1 MGFGVPLLWTVA
13 YRPVRDR
20 RVGSAR
26 TRVPAREVCQV
37 DEAWIEQAIERY
49 QRMERL
55 VADFDKA
62 LAKVDV
68 TVRSP
73 DGLVEVVVGA
83 DGVIREMVI
92 ADEAAGRSPR
102 ELSKAAQAAVI
113 AAADAAKWARRKL
126 HSETFDD
133 FPDLGSRPR

>member
-1 MGFGVPLLWTVA
+1 M
-13 YRPVRDR
+13 
-20 RVGSAR
+20 
-26 TRVPAREVCQV
+26 

-73 DGLVEVVVGA
+73 DGLVEVVVAGDGA
-83 DGVIREMVI
+83 IRDVLISEQ
-92 ADEAAGRSPR
+92 ARDRSPR
-102 ELSKAAQAAVI
+102 ELSKAVQAAVA
-113 AAADAAKWARRKL
+113 AAADAARWARRKL

-133 FPDLGSRPR
+133 YPDLRSR

>member
-1 MGFGVPLLWTVA
+1 M
-13 YRPVRDR
+13 
-20 RVGSAR
+20 
-26 TRVPAREVCQV
+26 

-55 VADFDKA
+55 LADFDKA

-73 DGLVEVVVGA
+73 DGLVEVIVGA
-83 DGVIREMVI
+83 DGVIRDVLISEQ
-92 ADEAAGRSPR
+92 AQGRPPR
-102 ELSKAAQAAVI
+102 ELSKAVQAAVT

-126 HSETFDD
+126 HSENFDE
-133 FPDLGSRPR
+133 FPDLGSR

>member
-1 MGFGVPLLWTVA
+1 MWTVTVA
-13 YRPVRDR
+13 CRAGT

-26 TRVPAREVCQV
+26 TRAPAREVYQV
-37 DEAWIEQAIERY
+37 DEVWIEQAIERY

-55 VADFDKA
+55 LADFDKA

-73 DGLVEVVVGA
+73 DGLVEVIVRA
-83 DGVIREMVI
+83 DGVIRDVVI
-92 ADEAAGRSPR
+92 SEQAHGRPPR
-102 ELSKAAQAAVI
+102 ELSKAVQAAVT
-113 AAADAAKWARRKL
+113 AAADAAQWARRKL

-133 FPDLGSRPR
+133 FPDLGSR

>member
-1 MGFGVPLLWTVA
+1 MRFGVPRLWTVTVA
-13 YRPVRDR
+13 CRAGT

-26 TRVPAREVCQV
+26 TRAPAREVYQV

-55 VADFDKA
+55 LADFDKA

-73 DGLVEVVVGA
+73 DGLVEVIVRA
-83 DGVIREMVI
+83 DGVIRDVVI
-92 ADEAAGRSPR
+92 SEQAHGRPPR
-102 ELSKAAQAAVI
+102 ELSKAVQAALT
-113 AAADAAKWARRKL
+113 AAADAAQWARRKL

-133 FPDLGSRPR
+133 FPDLGPR

>member
-1 MGFGVPLLWTVA
+1 MDSHGSVPS
-13 YRPVRDR
+13 
-20 RVGSAR
+20 GSEGRAD
-26 TRVPAREVCQV
+26 EVYQV

-73 DGLVEVVVGA
+73 DGLVEVIVGA
-83 DGVIREMVI
+83 DGTIREVVI
-92 ADEAAGRSPR
+92 SDQAQSRSPR
-102 ELSKAAQAAVI
+102 ELSKAVQAAVT
-113 AAADAAKWARRKL
+113 AAADAAAWARRRL

-133 FPDLGSRPR
+133 FPDVRSRD

>member
-1 MGFGVPLLWTVA
+1 M
-13 YRPVRDR
+13 
-20 RVGSAR
+20 
-26 TRVPAREVCQV
+26 

-62 LAKVDV
+62 LASFDV

-83 DGVIREMVI
+83 DGVVKDIVI
-92 ADEAAGRSPR
+92 GDAARDRSPR
-102 ELSKAAQAAVI
+102 ELSRSVHAAVTS
-113 AAADAAKWARRKL
+113 AADAASWARQKL
-126 HSETFDD
+126 YRETFGEFGDLASRTD
-133 FPDLGSRPR
+133 KPNPTLGSR

>member
-1 MGFGVPLLWTVA
+1 M
-13 YRPVRDR
+13 
-20 RVGSAR
+20 
-26 TRVPAREVCQV
+26 

-62 LAKVDV
+62 LAKVEV
-68 TVRSP
+68 TVAPP

-83 DGVIREMVI
+83 DGVIRGVVI
-92 ADEAAGRSPR
+92 SEQADGKSPR
-102 ELSKAAQAAVI
+102 ELSKAVQAAVT
-113 AAADAAKWARRKL
+113 AAADAAQWARRKL

-133 FPDLGSRPR
+133 FPDLRSR

>member
-1 MGFGVPLLWTVA
+1 
-13 YRPVRDR
+13 
-20 RVGSAR
+20 
-26 TRVPAREVCQV
+26 V

-62 LAKVDV
+62 LTTVEV

-83 DGVIREMVI
+83 DGAVRDVAIS
-92 ADEAAGRSPR
+92 DDAGDLSLR
-102 ELSKAAQAAVI
+102 ELSRSVQAAVS
-113 AAADAAKWARRKL
+113 AAADAATWARQRL
-126 HSETFDD
+126 YGETFGE
-133 FPDLGSRPR
+133 FPALGPR